1 MASPKLTKYER
12 MRLENIR
19 INKEMMAT
27 LNVQSKHFEL
37 YTNPAAVSSRGSK
50 RGGRSIT
57 SRGRCP
63 SSRGKN
69 VLQDASPLLPNSSLI
84 PTPTPDHT
92 QTPTP
97 SPTTSSPTPTPLPT
111 TTSTPTPTTT
121 SILISSPTQLP
132 TTPTP
137 TPLPSHI
144 PQSLEQTQQ
153 QTQSSDIESQ
163 DDHVDQECL
172 PEIMPYGNEFNPSSA
187 VRFLTAAIKSKFD
200 WYCPTWGKS
209 TKDMRDLWF
218 NEFKKYCTWEPKYE
232 ARICQIFDIKGDA
245 RFRGIMYQER
255 FNYVKDPNYKPK
267 YMSLPIWN
275 QLKHYWAT
283 DKKYK
288 NLSVA
293 NTINRASNEGSSMH
307 TGGSISMGEH
317 ARRMEE
323 ATGIKPT
330 FEEMFAKCHMKQN
343 KSWVDNRA
351 KNAFEGFK
359 KRKTELSELSLT
371 QNENGEGLSHES
383 QLMPD
388 EMTIWKEVVHRGK
401 KGKLYGLGSLGSNIS
416 SKPCTSSFSFA
427 SKETNLEQELV
438 KWQEKVKEQELENLQ
453 QKSKLEAQQKRIES
467 TESMLVT
474 LFGKLNMPL
483 LQILQVELP

>member
-121 SILISSPTQLP
+121 SIPISSPTQLP

-163 DDHVDQECL
+163 
-172 PEIMPYGNEFNPSSA
+172 
-187 VRFLTAAIKSKFD
+187 
-200 WYCPTWGKS
+200 
-209 TKDMRDLWF
+209 
-218 NEFKKYCTWEPKYE
+218 
-232 ARICQIFDIKGDA
+232 
-245 RFRGIMYQER
+245 
-255 FNYVKDPNYKPK
+255 
-267 YMSLPIWN
+267 
-275 QLKHYWAT
+275 
-283 DKKYK
+283 
-288 NLSVA
+288 
-293 NTINRASNEGSSMH
+293 
-307 TGGSISMGEH
+307 
-317 ARRMEE
+317 
-323 ATGIKPT
+323 
-330 FEEMFAKCHMKQN
+330 
-343 KSWVDNRA
+343 
-351 KNAFEGFK
+351 
-359 KRKTELSELSLT
+359 
-371 QNENGEGLSHES
+371 
-383 QLMPD
+383 
-388 EMTIWKEVVHRGK
+388 
-401 KGKLYGLGSLGSNIS
+401 
-416 SKPCTSSFSFA
+416 
-427 SKETNLEQELV
+427 
-438 KWQEKVKEQELENLQ
+438 
-453 QKSKLEAQQKRIES
+453 
-467 TESMLVT
+467 
-474 LFGKLNMPL
+474 
-483 LQILQVELP
+483 

>member
-1 MASPKLTKYER
+1 
-12 MRLENIR
+12 
-19 INKEMMAT
+19 
-27 LNVQSKHFEL
+27 
-37 YTNPAAVSSRGSK
+37 
-50 RGGRSIT
+50 
-57 SRGRCP
+57 
-63 SSRGKN
+63 
-69 VLQDASPLLPNSSLI
+69 
-84 PTPTPDHT
+84 
-92 QTPTP
+92 
-97 SPTTSSPTPTPLPT
+97 
-111 TTSTPTPTTT
+111 
-121 SILISSPTQLP
+121 
-132 TTPTP
+132 
-137 TPLPSHI
+137 
-144 PQSLEQTQQ
+144 
-153 QTQSSDIESQ
+153 
-163 DDHVDQECL
+163 
-172 PEIMPYGNEFNPSSA
+172 
-187 VRFLTAAIKSKFD
+187 
-200 WYCPTWGKS
+200 
-209 TKDMRDLWF
+209 
-218 NEFKKYCTWEPKYE
+218 
-232 ARICQIFDIKGDA
+232 
-245 RFRGIMYQER
+245 
-255 FNYVKDPNYKPK
+255 
-267 YMSLPIWN
+267 
-275 QLKHYWAT
+275 
-283 DKKYK
+283 
-288 NLSVA
+288 
-293 NTINRASNEGSSMH
+293 MH

-483 LQILQVELP
+483 PSNFASGAPIEDELNQNHVPSSSNNGDNFNVNC